1 MLKFL
6 TNLFQKPE
14 EVILELSSSH
24 FLEWLEKEVA
34 QSHFARY
41 LPEYFRQL
49 SQLKPEL
56 QEKTKILREKEISEE
71 HKRMDP
77 RIKTI
82 VLGNRQHYLQAVE
95 NFAEKMVIPADL
107 LFTSLEDL
115 KKAQE
120 FNHDLNQKMNQFSH
134 FTEKSYHAA
143 KHLFYEEVDE
153 IAKVLRNINSLL
165 RECEQKSKDLILMQ
179 KIKQNFV
186 ELVQEKNKKEDLLIK
201 IKEVQEILQKLS
213 AQEKKA
219 QEEEKKLLG
228 SEEYNIYLNLKEKE
242 QQLQAQLEN
251 TEREVHAFIFKLS
264 KPLRK
269 FQYSAEN
276 KLLESYLTD
285 SVKAFEEDEELQII
299 SILEAL
305 KESLKLGRIKFEDKL
320 QKNYL
325 DQLQSPDK
333 LKELKKK
340 WKELVQEK
348 ERLVK
353 EITHH
358 PTAKKL
364 QKEYFLI
371 QQLKEDLPRQDKIL
385 LELQQKLQKIDLE
398 QLQKE
403 ISVNVEKTFKKKIKI
418 SI

>member
-1 MLKFL
+1 MFKFL

-14 EVILELSSSH
+14 EVILELNPSN

-34 QSHFARY
+34 QSNFACY
-41 LPEYFRQL
+41 LPAYFKQLPILRQ
-49 SQLKPEL
+49 EL
-56 QEKTKILREKEISEE
+56 QEKIKILREKEISEE

-95 NFAEKMVIPADL
+95 NLAEKIILPSNL
-107 LFTSLEDL
+107 SFTSLEDL
-115 KKAQE
+115 QKAQE
-120 FNHDLNQKMNQFSH
+120 FNHDLNQKLDQFSH
-134 FTEKSYHAA
+134 FTEKSYHAT

-153 IAKVLRNINSLL
+153 IAKVLRTINSLL
-165 RECEQKSKDLILMQ
+165 RECEQKFKDLILME

-186 ELVQEKNKKEDLLIK
+186 ELVQEKNKREDLLTT

-213 AQEKKA
+213 IQEKKV
-219 QEEEKKLLG
+219 QEEERKLLG
-228 SEEYNIYLNLKEKE
+228 SEEYNHYLNLKEKE
-242 QQLQAQLEN
+242 QQLQAQLKEREN
-251 TEREVHAFIFKLS
+251 EVHAFIFKLS

-269 FQYSAEN
+269 FQYSADD
-276 KLLESYLTD
+276 KILESYLTD
-285 SVKAFEEDEELQII
+285 SVKAFEEDEELKIV

-305 KESLKLGRIKFEDKL
+305 EESLKLGRITFEDKL

-325 DQLQSPDK
+325 EQLQSRDK

-353 EITHH
+353 EVNHH
-358 PTAKKL
+358 PTAKEL
-364 QKEYFLI
+364 QEKYSLI
-371 QQLKEDLPRQDKIL
+371 QQLKEDIPRQDKVL
-385 LELQQKLQKIDLE
+385 LELQQKLQKIDLVK
-398 QLQKE
+398 LQKE
-403 ISVNVEKTFKKKIKI
+403 ISVNVEKTFKKKIKV